1 MMGDLPARAG
11 HGGTME
17 PLATTLAP
25 APPRPFSAGAVIG
38 RSFATWLRNLVPF
51 SVVTLLVNVPV
62 FAIEALAPAGESV
75 GIEGAA
81 RVVSGLANLVVTAAL
96 TYGVLQSLRGESV
109 PLGRLLGTGF
119 SKMGSVLL
127 VSIAF
132 GFIVFL
138 GFVLLV
144 VPGVVALC
152 ALYVAVP
159 AVVVEDIG
167 PGEAL
172 GRSRALTKGSR
183 WSILAVALVV
193 GAVTFVVAAAAGAL
207 VAFGASALPRPLPAL
222 LSTAIVALLTPLG
235 ACAAAVAYHDLRVA
249 KEGVDTAAL
258 VKVFE

>member
-1 MMGDLPARAG
+1 
-11 HGGTME
+11 ME
-17 PLATTLAP
+17 PLATTLPPAP
-25 APPRPFSAGAVIG
+25 APAPRPFSAGAVIG
-38 RSFATWLRNLVPF
+38 RSFSSWFGNVVPF
-51 SVVTLLVNVPV
+51 SIVTLLVNVPV
-62 FAIEALAPAGESV
+62 FAIEALAPPGESSWA
-75 GIEGAA
+75 EPAA

-96 TYGVLQSLRGESV
+96 TYGVLQSLRGEAV
-109 PLGRLLGTGF
+109 PLGRLLGSGF

-127 VSIAF
+127 VSIGF

-144 VPGVVALC
+144 VPGVIALC

-183 WSILAVALVV
+183 WSILAVAVVV
-193 GAVTFVVAAAAGAL
+193 GVVTFVVAAAAGAL
-207 VAFGASALPRPLPAL
+207 VALGASALPHPVPAL
-222 LSTAIVALLTPLG
+222 LSTAILALLTPLG

>member
-1 MMGDLPARAG
+1 
-11 HGGTME
+11 ME

-25 APPRPFSAGAVIG
+25 APSPRPFSAGAVIG
-38 RSFATWLRNLVPF
+38 RSFSTWFGNLVPF

-62 FAIEALAPAGESV
+62 FAIEALAP
-75 GIEGAA
+75 EGGSSGLEAAA

-109 PLGRLLGTGF
+109 PLGRLLGSGF

-127 VSIAF
+127 VSIGF
-132 GFIVFL
+132 GLIVFL

-159 AVVVEDIG
+159 AVVVEDVG

-172 GRSRALTKGSR
+172 GRSRTLTKGNR
-183 WSILAVALVV
+183 WGILAVALVV
-193 GAVTFVVAAAAGAL
+193 GVVTFVVAAVGGAL
-207 VAFGASALPRPLPAL
+207 VRLGASALPHPVPPL